1 MREEPMLRHIVLI
14 KLKPDVQETD
24 IDLFLSKLKPISED
38 PNAHNYLLG
47 KNLYNAPN
55 ERSNSS
61 ALQDGEYWD
70 MVISCQLEDAAGL
83 KSYMDSPEHAP
94 PGALLA
100 VIAEKFM
107 IIQYEEQRLIEQSA
121 QNFL

>member
-1 MREEPMLRHIVLI
+1 MIVLI
-14 KLKPDVQETD
+14 KLKPNVQETD
-24 IDLFLSKLKPISED
+24 IDLFLSKLKPISEN

-47 KNLYNAPN
+47 KNLYNAPI
-55 ERSNSS
+55 EITNSS

-70 MVISCQLEDAAGL
+70 MVISCQLKDAARL
-83 KSYMDSPEHAP
+83 KSYMDSPEHTS
-94 PGALLA
+94 PGTILS

-107 IIQYEEQRLIEQSA
+107 ILQYEEQRLIELSA